1 MTPSLHRAER
11 GATTLAVTL
20 MLLAAMLLVL
30 VAANRDLLVEL
41 RQASNQ
47 SESTVAFEAT
57 EAGLAWATAL
67 LNDATPR
74 GDDCRA
80 AADGTSFRERHLDTT
95 IASLTPRELRPACV
109 LGATGWTCGC
119 PGDAA
124 AEPEVDRAGGA
135 AFALRISAA
144 AQPGVLRLSATGCSR
159 WGGECRPDGSGSERA
174 VAQHQVLLALQPAL
188 AFPPAAALTVR
199 PVSVDPA
206 AFFAG
211 LFGLSKA
218 TWSRQPMVRTLDCQG
233 DCGTALATLATEGT
247 TLVALPGDL
256 LLRSPLRLGTPQRPM
271 LIVAGGTVQLQGAVT
286 LHGVLY
292 GSGITWAA
300 PAATVNGALI
310 SEGLAG
316 GDTSLLLTRDADV
329 LDALRTRQGSFVR
342 LPGSWRDF

>member
-30 VAANRDLLVEL
+30 VAANRNLLVEL

-47 SESTVAFEAT
+47 SESTVAFEAA

-80 AADGTSFRERHLDTT
+80 AADGTSFRERHLDTA

-119 PGDAA
+119 PGAA
-124 AEPEVDRAGGA
+124 AATLDDEARTGP
-135 AFALRISAA
+135 AFALRLAPGP
-144 AQPGVLRLSATGCSR
+144 QPGVLRLSATGCSR

-174 VAQHQVLLALQPAL
+174 VAQHQALLALQPAL
-188 AFPPAAALTVR
+188 ALPPAAALTVR
-199 PVSVDPA
+199 PASVDPA
-206 AFFAG
+206 SFFVAH
-211 LFGLSKA
+211 FGLSKA
-218 TWSRQPMVRTLDCQG
+218 AWSRQPMARTLDCQG
-233 DCGTALATLATEGT
+233 DCGAALAALASEGT
-247 TLVALPGDL
+247 TLDALPGDL
-256 LLRSPLRLGTPQRPM
+256 LLRGPLSLGTPQRPM
-271 LIVAGGTVQLQGAVT
+271 LIAAGGTVQLQGAVT

-310 SEGLAG
+310 SEGPAG

-329 LDALRTRQGSFVR
+329 LEALRTRQGSFVR